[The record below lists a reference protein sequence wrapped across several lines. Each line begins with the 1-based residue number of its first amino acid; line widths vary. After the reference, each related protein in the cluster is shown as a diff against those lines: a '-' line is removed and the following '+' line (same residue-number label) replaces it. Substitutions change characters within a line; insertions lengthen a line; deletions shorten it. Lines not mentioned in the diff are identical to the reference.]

1 VKVPQVATLSGGTR
15 CIDSG
20 WRSHHAK
27 AHSSEVG
34 ATAPLQGAAS
44 APSSS
49 SGPEWTVGAAPRPF
63 HVPGARVWN
72 AGTARLPAA
81 GCLKLPCRWFDSA
94 PGHHQSVLLRSLP
107 SAPVRRGSI
116 TFAKSGI
123 LAYIAARCGSHS
135 SAPIRPLR
143 VHRRYIGRAGYIGS
157 GTLVVRFGDGN
168 RTTADSRTKPQAAH
182 RGHTGHHHHA

>member
-72 AGTARLPAA
+72 AGTTRWPVPLGCPGDLAPFRAVLISCPAEQGSSASKTHVNALTAGLAPSRNDSRGCRAMRASPRPFHVPGARVWNA
-81 GCLKLPCRWFDSA
+81 GTA
-94 PGHHQSVLLRSLP
+94 PS
-107 SAPVRRGSI
+107 PVRGP
-116 TFAKSGI
+116 G
-123 LAYIAARCGSHS
+123 
-135 SAPIRPLR
+135 
-143 VHRRYIGRAGYIGS
+143 
-157 GTLVVRFGDGN
+157 
-168 RTTADSRTKPQAAH
+168 ADVE
-182 RGHTGHHHHA
+182 